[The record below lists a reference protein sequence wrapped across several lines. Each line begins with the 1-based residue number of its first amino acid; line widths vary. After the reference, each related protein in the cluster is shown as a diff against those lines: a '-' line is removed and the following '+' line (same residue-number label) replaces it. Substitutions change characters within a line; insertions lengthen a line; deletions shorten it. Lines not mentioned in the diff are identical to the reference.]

1 LLLRVLYG
9 AVALRGGHKM
19 MEFEEGGLSGI
30 AKAERKK
37 GKIQRKEVSQ

>member
-1 LLLRVLYG
+1 
-9 AVALRGGHKM
+9 M

-37 GKIQRKEVSQ
+37 GKIAKAERKKGKIQRK